1 MQLHL
6 ALRDAEDKNRF
17 ITTVMKDKTCRVPT
31 PENRTGTQAWTLYIN
46 PANYSVWTM
55 VKDQPKELVEH
66 SSGRDEAVAKAV
78 NKVMQKQ
85 PNLQRALMFLDVTV
99 IGGVFR
105 NGECVSGEVRLS
117 IRQIEDVPE
126 VNRLIPVDIELPD
139 ALAISK
145 FVQDTKKVV
154 KAVGKTRDLDDR
166 ELQVRKSMYSTVC
179 AVVKKVSRYQDS
191 QQAAEQA
198 QQQQAADHP

>member
-1 MQLHL
+1 
-6 ALRDAEDKNRF
+6 
-17 ITTVMKDKTCRVPT
+17 MKDKTCRVPT